1 MDRDDKPIFISV
13 IIIAYRRKEFLLN
26 ALKSVINQ
34 TLDKKY
40 YEIIVIKNFKDGII
54 DNFIENKTIKN
65 ILSINESLGGK
76 LSEALNYASGNVISL
91 LEDDDLF
98 TEDKLEHVYN
108 LFKNNNKLDFYHN
121 AHFVNSIGN
130 ISKSYWYL
138 ISDKKNYIKFFKKFY
153 RKGGG
158 FNLSSMSIRK
168 EFMLTFI
175 NSVSNI
181 TYGVDNIILYFILDK
196 MVMFMMD
203 NKKLTIYRFQTSYSR
218 NLESYSDFAQ
228 ANAQVTNLYL
238 KSISQLSMLMKSSES
253 IKLING
259 ETTVLKLRLCI
270 AEDRKYDNLIK
281 NLRTILK
288 YSWLGITSKIMLISL
303 YTLSRMN
310 YSLTIKLQYYY
321 QFHLLN
327 IMGN

>member
-1 MDRDDKPIFISV
+1 M
-13 IIIAYRRKEFLLN
+13 
-26 ALKSVINQ
+26 
-34 TLDKKY
+34 
-40 YEIIVIKNFKDGII
+40 G
-54 DNFIENKTIKN
+54 
-65 ILSINESLGGK
+65 
-76 LSEALNYASGNVISL
+76 SEQ
-91 LEDDDLF
+91 
-98 TEDKLEHVYN
+98 
-108 LFKNNNKLDFYHN
+108 
-121 AHFVNSIGN
+121 HFVNSIGN